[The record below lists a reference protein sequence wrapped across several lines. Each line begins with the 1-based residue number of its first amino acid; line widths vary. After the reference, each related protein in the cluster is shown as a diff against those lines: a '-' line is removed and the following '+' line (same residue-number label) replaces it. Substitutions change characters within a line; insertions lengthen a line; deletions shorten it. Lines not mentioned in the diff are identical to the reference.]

1 MIDHVILD
9 LAIKVKTNLYLK
21 ELVEKIDEFVDTYN
35 VIELR
40 KLNDEIIAKN
50 VVLNQDLIDSI
61 EDMLYDAE
69 GNENYQ
75 AEKLAEE
82 KKLGKEKVK
91 KGKKK

>member
-1 MIDHVILD
+1 MYELISKEDIQYQDIGTFLKEHEGAMIDHVILD

-50 VVLNQDLIDSI
+50 VVLN
-61 EDMLYDAE
+61 
-69 GNENYQ
+69 
-75 AEKLAEE
+75 
-82 KKLGKEKVK
+82 
-91 KGKKK
+91 